1 MAKRARDF
9 DATVA
14 QVLKLVDSS
23 LEPVIDRLP
32 EPVQAVV
39 QQAREARDELRT
51 RVFGLSA

>member
-1 MAKRARDF
+1 
-9 DATVA
+9 
-14 QVLKLVDSS
+14 VLKLVDSS